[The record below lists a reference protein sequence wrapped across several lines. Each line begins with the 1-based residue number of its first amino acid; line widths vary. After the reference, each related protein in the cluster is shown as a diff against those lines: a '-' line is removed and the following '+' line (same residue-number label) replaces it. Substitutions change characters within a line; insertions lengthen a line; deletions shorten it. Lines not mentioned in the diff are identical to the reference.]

1 MRDRAVLRMC
11 EDHAASARMQ
21 PAAVLNDA
29 VIDDDVM
36 IHTLFIRPTR
46 LADIH
51 TAAAEVVE
59 VAMLH
64 GGVCAAVFEP
74 DGVQAGVRD
83 LAVLKMNAARVLD
96 LDAAIAG
103 RRCLTVVQTLRRIE
117 MLAVLKRDALKAHIV
132 SAFHHE

>member
-29 VIDDDVM
+29 VIDDEVM
-36 IHTLFIRPTR
+36 IHPRIRRTPR

-59 VAMLH
+59 LAVLH
-64 GGVCAAVFEP
+64 RGVCAAVFEP